1 MAQRL
6 HPAARDAHL
15 GRISKITIAVLAA
28 SAVSSVGLGVTI
40 AAAAPAPKSA
50 GTDFAGKKTK
60 APTPKGG
67 DDKPESSSGDEA
79 TTSGGS

>member
-15 GRISKITIAVLAA
+15 SRISKITLAVIAA
-28 SAVSSVGLGVTI
+28 SAVSSAGLGAVI
-40 AAAAPAPKSA
+40 ATAAPSPKTA
-50 GTDFAGKKTK
+50 GNDFGGTK
-60 APTPKGG
+60 AATPKPKGG

-79 TTSGGS
+79 STSGGS